1 MLVLDN
7 TDMFVRPTDS
17 LCFYPGIFPV
27 IAGTGHHSCTYNVT
41 TRVQRCR
48 YVCPGGPGTGL
59 KVKGARHDYLLS
71 PGLLSV
77 SSPWTAGSWSEP
89 EIDLQFLT
97 HSRERQIR
105 ERGLLC
111 NGRKRY
117 EAVQFRKLILCVMS
131 DR

>member
-1 MLVLDN
+1 
-7 TDMFVRPTDS
+7 MFVRPTDS

-48 YVCPGGPGTGL
+48 YVCPGGGPGL
-59 KVKGARHDYLLS
+59 KVKGARHDYLPS

-97 HSRERQIR
+97 HSRERKIR
-105 ERGLLC
+105 E
-111 NGRKRY
+111 K
-117 EAVQFRKLILCVMS
+117 ASV
-131 DR
+131 